1 VLWRRKRLWGLV
13 AGGIVFLTLIWAF
26 SVTPVYKATSKV
38 FIKMQDTSAGLSSI
52 VPASMGKL
60 EFTSSGNAAD
70 TVIEMI
76 DNKDSLDDVISD
88 LKLMKGNGLP
98 FSSLE
103 LLNPGF
109 LKLSVNKTGVQ
120 VAQITNSDIIEI
132 SGFSKYPAL
141 AVKIS
146 DTVTKNTLK
155 AIGNI
160 NRDAVEHTIAI
171 LTQETSRLKQLIAD
185 SEETIKNYKINNEA
199 VNLDEKISTYTTQFV
214 STELSI
220 IKMSVE
226 KKEDHPDLKAAL
238 RQIAYIKNELKTI
251 PEKQFELS
259 DIQRINTSINSVYTT
274 LLSDLEKAKV
284 LKALSITNML
294 VIEKA
299 KIPNINK
306 KYYIYFPKKKLMLIL
321 ALVIGGFLGVIT
333 VFFVEYL
340 DDTIKN
346 PDELKMWTGQ
356 KVLASIPELKEI
368 EIFPP
373 KDTSPIL
380 KAVNDLWLSII
391 MDTTS
396 QENKKKHQ
404 VLTVTSYGEKEG
416 KSLVVAYLGFLL
428 SKNGIKTLIIDFN
441 LSNPSLSQLYKINDE
456 RLDTERGLPDF
467 IADARASNTAGTKVF
482 NKLDDHLYFLPNGFR
497 TEQHISLIK
506 NSLYMSNAIELAKN
520 EFDMILIDSSPL
532 SKGKEPLFM
541 ASKSD
546 AAILVVEACK
556 YQIENILWSIQSLN
570 ESGAVMAGVV
580 LNKQYQEEIKRGIY
594 KPHFG

>member
-1 VLWRRKRLWGLV
+1 MLWRRKRLLGLV

-26 SVTPVYKATSKV
+26 SATPVYKATSKV
-38 FIKMQDTSAGLSSI
+38 LIKMQDTSASLSSI
-52 VPASMGKL
+52 IPSSIGKF

-76 DNKDSLDDVISD
+76 DNKDSLDDMISD

-146 DTVTKNTLK
+146 DTVTNNTLK

-160 NRDAVEHTIAI
+160 NRDAVEHTIDI
-171 LTQETSRLKQLIAD
+171 LTQETSRLKRLITD

-199 VNLDEKISTYTTQFV
+199 VNLDEKISTYTTQFIN
-214 STELSI
+214 TELSI

-238 RQIAYIKNELKTI
+238 RQIAYIKNELKII
-251 PEKQFELS
+251 PEKQFELG

-284 LKALSITNML
+284 LKALSITNIL

-299 KIPNINK
+299 KIPNITK

-333 VFFVEYL
+333 VFFIEYL

-346 PDELKMWTGQ
+346 SDELKMWTGQ
-356 KVLASIPELKEI
+356 KVLASIPWLKET

-373 KDTSPIL
+373 KDASSIF

-391 MDTTS
+391 MDATY
-396 QENKKKHQ
+396 QENKKKYQ

-428 SKNGIKTLIIDFN
+428 SKNGLKTLIIDFN
-441 LSNPSLSQLYKINDE
+441 LNNPSLSQLYKTNDE
-456 RLDTERGLPDF
+456 QVDTGLPDF
-467 IADARASNTAGTKVF
+467 MADAKVSKMAETRIF
-482 NKLDDHLYFLPNGFR
+482 NKLDDYLYFLPNGFR
-497 TEQHISLIK
+497 TEQHITLIK
-506 NSLYMSNAIELAKN
+506 NSLYVSNIIELAKN

-532 SKGKEPLFM
+532 SKSKEPFFM

-556 YQIENILWSIQSLN
+556 YQIENILWSIHSLN
-570 ESGAVMAGVV
+570 ESGVTIAGVV
-580 LNKQYQEEIKRGIY
+580 LNKQ
-594 KPHFG
+594 